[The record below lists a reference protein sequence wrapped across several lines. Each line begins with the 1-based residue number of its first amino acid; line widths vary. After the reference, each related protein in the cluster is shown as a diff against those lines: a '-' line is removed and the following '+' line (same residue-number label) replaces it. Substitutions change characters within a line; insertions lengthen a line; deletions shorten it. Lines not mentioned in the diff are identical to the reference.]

1 MRHRILLSL
10 TATAVAAAS
19 VLVPSTGAQ
28 AAPARDGLSAAT
40 ALASCWDV
48 KQTNP
53 AAADGLYWLYTPTL
67 GYPQQFFCDMST
79 EGGGWVLIGR
89 GREGWS
95 FLQDG
100 QGTPAEVGAT
110 RTGTAAFAPKLL
122 PGATVNG
129 LLDSG
134 DVAALPDGI
143 RVRRASNVAGTL
155 WQEVRMHP
163 SRFGT
168 WHWALNGGYPLATT
182 TFSGA
187 AVTGGTTAGIAL
199 DTGLRGLSTT
209 KTVSNTF
216 LPGFTYGPGMKGS
229 SAATSYL
236 WSPTNGVSPVGFAQL
251 YLRPKVRWA
260 DLTFTSLAAG
270 SPAQP
275 VTTAAASQAA
285 PQPAGV
291 SGLANGFT
299 TERDTEVR
307 AFAQIGTRM
316 YVGGNFAQV
325 DQYSPASTKVQR
337 YLAAFDVATGAFV
350 PTFLPVLNGKV
361 NTLKALPNGK
371 LAVGGEFTT
380 VNGVAHAGFIELD
393 PATGVADASQ
403 KVILQQRST
412 NATTKVTTVTPGTV
426 TGMDLIGAT
435 LYLGGRFSHVAGG
448 TSSYVYAKGGARLD
462 SATGTPDAK
471 WNPAF
476 DGTPIFVA
484 KSNDGGRIYY
494 GGFMSTM
501 NSGASWASRFVPV
514 TTDATARVVT
524 GLPAWVPSTGT
535 RPRQYQQTGIEI
547 GDRFWLGGA
556 EHAFFMYNR
565 SNFALMRGNITRSD
579 SGTGGDFQASAV
591 DGNVVYGSC
600 HCILSNNYGDGRAY
614 PMPTTFDDID
624 SLRYVGAY
632 DATTG
637 HQITSFLPQMTTR
650 AVRGPWALLVD
661 TNGCLWAGG
670 DTLTTKSTAG
680 VWQKSGGFSRFCR
693 GDGTAPAAPA
703 DLAAT
708 TNVDGTIH
716 LRWTGNT
723 DTASTAY
730 DVYAGDTVAR
740 TTSWGTG
747 TTWSTDLPATFAG
760 SSFTVRARDR
770 AGNLSQIPVPV
781 TAA

>member
-10 TATAVAAAS
+10 TATAVAAAT
-19 VLVPSTGAQ
+19 VLVPGAGAQ

-53 AAADGLYWLYTPTL
+53 AAVDGLFWLYTPTL
-67 GYPQQFFCDMST
+67 GYPQQFFCDMSMD
-79 EGGGWVLIGR
+79 GGGWVLVGR

-100 QGTPAEVGAT
+100 QGSAAEVSAV
-110 RTGTAAFAPKLL
+110 RLGTAAFAPKLL
-122 PGATVNG
+122 TGSTVNG
-129 LLDSG
+129 LLDGG

-143 RVRRASNVAGTL
+143 RVRRAANVAGTS

-168 WHWALNGGYPLATT
+168 WHWAINGGYPLATT
-182 TFSGA
+182 TFSGV
-187 AVTGGTTAGIAL
+187 AVAGGTTANVGSDNL
-199 DTGLRGLSTT
+199 LRNLNTTKNTSNTNKPGFAYGLS
-209 KTVSNTF
+209 VI
-216 LPGFTYGPGMKGS
+216 GS

-236 WSPTNGVSPVGFAQL
+236 WSPTNGAHPIGFAQV

-260 DLTFTSLAAG
+260 DLSFISVAAGAPEQTMTTVASSLAA
-270 SPAQP
+270 
-275 VTTAAASQAA
+275 V
-285 PQPAGV
+285 QPAGV

-307 AFAQIGTRM
+307 SFAQIGSTM

-325 DQYSPASTKVQR
+325 DLYSPVATRAQA
-337 YLAAFDVATGAFV
+337 YLAAFDVATGAVV
-350 PTFLPVLNGKV
+350 PTFLPTFNGKV
-361 NTLKALPNGK
+361 NVLKALPNGK

-380 VNGVAHAGFIELD
+380 VNGVTHAGFVELD
-393 PATGVADASQ
+393 PTTGVVDPTQ

-412 NATTKVTTVTPGTV
+412 NATTKVTTITPGTV
-426 TGMDLIGAT
+426 TGMDLIGQT
-435 LYLGGRFSHVAGG
+435 LYLGGKFSHIAGG
-448 TSSYVYAKGGARLD
+448 TSTYIYAKGGARLNIV
-462 SATGTPDAK
+462 TGTPDAK

-484 KSNDGGRIYY
+484 KANDGGRVYY

-501 NSGASWASRFVPV
+501 NDGATWAQRFVPV
-514 TTDATARVVT
+514 TTDATARVVP

-556 EHAFFMYNR
+556 EHAFFMYDR
-565 SNFALMRGNITRSD
+565 ASFRLLRGNITRSD
-579 SGTGGDFQASAV
+579 AGTGGDFQASAV

-614 PMPTTFDDID
+614 PTPTTFDDID
-624 SLRYVGAY
+624 SMRYVAAY

-637 HQITSFLPQMTTR
+637 HQIASFLPQMTTR

-670 DTLTTKSTAG
+670 DDLTTKSTAG
-680 VWQKSGGFSRFCR
+680 VWQKSGGFARFCR
-693 GDGTAPAAPA
+693 TDSTAPTIPA

-708 TNVDGTIH
+708 TNVEGTIH
-716 LRWTGNT
+716 VRWTGSSE
-723 DTASTAY
+723 AAPMAY
-730 DVYAGDTVAR
+730 DVYAGDAVVR

-747 TTWSTDLPATFAG
+747 TTWSVDLPASMAG
-760 SSFTVRARDR
+760 STFTVRARDR
-770 AGNLSQIPVPV
+770 AGNTSAVPVPV